1 MATEESVNILL
12 VDDKPENL
20 SALESILDR
29 PDYRLV
35 RALSG
40 QDALLALL
48 TDDYA
53 AIVLDVQMPGMSG
66 IELARIIRG
75 RKKTQH
81 IPIVFLTAHG
91 DDSAVAGYQA
101 GAVDFLTK
109 PIQPSV
115 LRSKVAVFAEL
126 FRKSNAL
133 TAEVEERRLAERR
146 ISELNAELSDRVEQL
161 AAANAELESFS
172 FTVSHDLRAPL
183 RQVSGFV
190 TLLEEGLA
198 ARHTD
203 QDEQYIRL
211 IRDSVSRMGQLI
223 DDLLAF
229 SRVGRIDL
237 NRSSVNLLPLVEQVR
252 EELAPAMQGRDI
264 RWTIGA
270 LPRVEGDAAL
280 LRQVYANLLDN
291 ALKFTRKRGRAEIDI
306 GARKEGDEH
315 ILSVRDNGVGF
326 DSRYADRLFGV
337 FQRLHSS
344 AEFEG
349 TGIGL
354 ASVRRIILRHNGR
367 IWVESAPGSG
377 TTVYFSLPAV
387 SASNERVH

>member
-1 MATEESVNILL
+1 
-12 VDDKPENL
+12 
-20 SALESILDR
+20 
-29 PDYRLV
+29 
-35 RALSG
+35 
-40 QDALLALL
+40 
-48 TDDYA
+48 
-53 AIVLDVQMPGMSG
+53 PGMSG
-66 IELARIIRG
+66 IELAQIIRG

-101 GAVDFLTK
+101 GAVDFLIK

-252 EELAPAMQGRDI
+252 E
-264 RWTIGA
+264 
-270 LPRVEGDAAL
+270 
-280 LRQVYANLLDN
+280 
-291 ALKFTRKRGRAEIDI
+291 
-306 GARKEGDEH
+306 
-315 ILSVRDNGVGF
+315 
-326 DSRYADRLFGV
+326 
-337 FQRLHSS
+337 
-344 AEFEG
+344 
-349 TGIGL
+349 
-354 ASVRRIILRHNGR
+354 
-367 IWVESAPGSG
+367 
-377 TTVYFSLPAV
+377 
-387 SASNERVH
+387 